1 MQLSEAS
8 PDYEYVS
15 QMFMNTFN
23 GQNAQPVNNPFGG
36 ILPGPAMIPGIIPK
50 KPRGMANPANP
61 PAMFGGGGGYGGI
74 IGNGRVPQITK
85 IEKIYNCVIYEK
97 FINEFKRML
106 KKYPQK
112 TI

>member
-36 ILPGPAMIPGIIPK
+36 ILPPPVIYPGPPGK
-50 KPRGMANPANP
+50 KPRAMVNPANP
-61 PAMFGGGGGYGGI
+61 PAMFGGGGYGGI